1 MLPGDQR
8 VESEVGGADVYPL
21 RATKSS
27 AQRLRNSDV
36 DSRRPRVNRQRREES
51 KVSAGLTWALNGAPR
66 TITKR
71 RCARRVRD
79 IGGPSN
85 GSRLSCGRLAR
96 RRKGDRKST
105 RLNSS
110 HGYISYA
117 VF

>member
-1 MLPGDQR
+1 MLSGDQR

-51 KVSAGLTWALNGAPR
+51 KVSAGPTWAINGGPR

-71 RCARRVRD
+71 RCARTARD
-79 IGGPSN
+79 IGGTSN
-85 GSRLSCGRLAR
+85 RSRSTCARLAR
-96 RRKGDRKST
+96 RRPT
-105 RLNSS
+105 
-110 HGYISYA
+110 HGRQSVSA
-117 VF
+117 SAQPSAT